1 MIDNCKMTFEVE
13 NLDNASPATVS
24 RCGIIYISPPD
35 LNWEPLFD
43 TWCKDRQET
52 KTFASP
58 EETDWINAFV
68 AKYIEKPNLEIALK
82 KSYNFMMP
90 CPMIILVTQ
99 FLSLLQAVLQPHYN
113 NQETV
118 DKKTFE
124 LYFIYCMA
132 WAFGGL
138 FEVDDR
144 AKFHKEILEKSGAPL
159 PPITAARAQT
169 EKETVFD
176 YCVSY
181 ETKSWKLW
189 EVPEWTPPK
198 RLVFSQLLIPTSD
211 SQRAE
216 YIMSKIGDL
225 PVVRHKGRHEN
236 GLRNTLLVG
245 GSGTAKTSVCIMYA
259 NKFDANVM
267 LFKRINFSSATEP
280 RNFQDSIE
288 SEVERKQARIYV
300 PPNGKQMTVFLDDL
314 SMPFVNAWGD
324 QITLEITRQLIDQ
337 KGFYFLEKDNRGW
350 LKNID
355 NLQFLGAM
363 NHPGGGRNDIPN
375 RLKRQFFSLNM
386 TPPSNKSVGDI
397 YGSVLGALIK
407 APRYTQDVIN
417 MKTLLI
423 DATIVVWETV
433 GKKLLPTPAKFH
445 YLFNIREL
453 ARVFAGICKVAQQHE
468 FKVIQNVSNLKEKI
482 SPQLF
487 LIGLW
492 RHECER
498 TFMDKLT
505 NNVDKK
511 VFSDILNR
519 TTKEKFRESLG
530 FDDD

>member
-1 MIDNCKMTFEVE
+1 
-13 NLDNASPATVS
+13 
-24 RCGIIYISPPD
+24 
-35 LNWEPLFD
+35 
-43 TWCKDRQET
+43 
-52 KTFASP
+52 
-58 EETDWINAFV
+58 
-68 AKYIEKPNLEIALK
+68 
-82 KSYNFMMP
+82 
-90 CPMIILVTQ
+90 
-99 FLSLLQAVLQPHYN
+99 
-113 NQETV
+113 
-118 DKKTFE
+118 
-124 LYFIYCMA
+124 
-132 WAFGGL
+132 
-138 FEVDDR
+138 
-144 AKFHKEILEKSGAPL
+144 
-159 PPITAARAQT
+159 
-169 EKETVFD
+169 
-176 YCVSY
+176 
-181 ETKSWKLW
+181 
-189 EVPEWTPPK
+189 
-198 RLVFSQLLIPTSD
+198 
-211 SQRAE
+211 
-216 YIMSKIGDL
+216 
-225 PVVRHKGRHEN
+225 
-236 GLRNTLLVG
+236 
-245 GSGTAKTSVCIMYA
+245 
-259 NKFDANVM
+259 
-267 LFKRINFSSATEP
+267 
-280 RNFQDSIE
+280 
-288 SEVERKQARIYV
+288 
-300 PPNGKQMTVFLDDL
+300 
-314 SMPFVNAWGD
+314 
-324 QITLEITRQLIDQ
+324 
-337 KGFYFLEKDNRGW
+337 LEKDNRGW

-407 APRYTQDVIN
+407 APRYTYDVIN